1 MDSGNNGMCCSFG
14 TGSYSLTDGDNII
27 LAQGGDFGDSEVT
40 DFCQPF
46 VCAIEAEATVV
57 NEFGPG
63 NNGIIFFSADNAVF
77 PIQYSIDNGATFQ
90 GSTIFA
96 GLTAGTYQCVVIDG
110 QNCRIEFEVTIVNC
124 AVSFT
129 ADVVGV
135 SQAGASDGS
144 ININATSNFPPFQYS
159 INGGLDYQDS
169 PLFTGLEAAVYDVRV
184 LDSADCIRR
193 EDITVDITVGFEE
206 ITAGVFVEI
215 LPNPTE
221 GAFRIEVKGMEDEL
235 LLPVEILDITGKVVQ
250 RGKLVNYDNV
260 LVGRMS
266 IYSYPAG
273 VYFVK
278 FIHPEMNEM
287 MRIIRQ

>member
-1 MDSGNNGMCCSFG
+1 M
-14 TGSYSLTDGDNII
+14 
-27 LAQGGDFGDSEVT
+27 
-40 DFCQPF
+40 
-46 VCAIEAEATVV
+46 
-57 NEFGPG
+57 
-63 NNGIIFFSADNAVF
+63 
-77 PIQYSIDNGATFQ
+77 
-90 GSTIFA
+90 
-96 GLTAGTYQCVVIDG
+96 
-110 QNCRIEFEVTIVNC
+110 
-124 AVSFT
+124 
-129 ADVVGV
+129 
-135 SQAGASDGS
+135 
-144 ININATSNFPPFQYS
+144 
-159 INGGLDYQDS
+159 
-169 PLFTGLEAAVYDVRV
+169 RV